1 MQFAT
6 FMIYSLLVLL
16 NHSFDTIGISEHKLI
31 KTQIMLISTYQ
42 VKHLVMTNIKALT
55 DKKAFV
61 IPNNLIFKLQSDVL
75 FNEIRSLE
83 PS

>member
-31 KTQIMLISTYQ
+31 LISTYQ